1 MKQSLVQSVWF
12 VFLLIL
18 AFVPIFGILPGVYL
32 LVTSQHAANL
42 QPMKAVD
49 WKPKPSESTA
59 ALLVGLSLRYF
70 LKSAD

>member
-32 LVTSQHAANL
+32 LVTSQHAVNL
-42 QPMKAVD
+42 QPMKGWIRGALV
-49 WKPKPSESTA
+49 TQGCYVV
-59 ALLVGLSLRYF
+59 ALLLIAVF
-70 LKSAD
+70 LVPR

>member
-32 LVTSQHAANL
+32 LVTRQHAANL
-42 QPMKAVD
+42 QPMK
-49 WKPKPSESTA
+49 
-59 ALLVGLSLRYF
+59 
-70 LKSAD
+70 

>member
-42 QPMKAVD
+42 QPMKGWIKGALV
-49 WKPKPSESTA
+49 TQGCYVV
-59 ALLVGLSLRYF
+59 ALLLIAVFFVPR
-70 LKSAD
+70 